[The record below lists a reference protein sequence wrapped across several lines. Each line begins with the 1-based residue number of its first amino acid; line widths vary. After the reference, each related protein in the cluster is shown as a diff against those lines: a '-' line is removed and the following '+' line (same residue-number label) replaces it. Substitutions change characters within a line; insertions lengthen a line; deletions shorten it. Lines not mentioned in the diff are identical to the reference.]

1 MHLRFRLVAI
11 GSVCLLSACNDPVL
25 TEKDADQ
32 DPEPAFVGGD
42 ACRDCHAAEFADWQ
56 GSHHDLAM
64 QHADSATVLGD
75 FQDATFNYFDTE
87 TRFSRRGNDYIVR
100 TAGADGEPADFK
112 VEYTFGVM
120 PLQQYLVALPGG
132 RLQALPFTWDARSA
146 EDGGQRWYHLYPD
159 ENVGPDD
166 PLHWTGREQNWNY
179 MCAECHSTNLEVNYD
194 SASDSFSTSWS
205 DINVH
210 CEACHGPGSAHVGQ
224 AQADSFEN
232 NYGLL
237 VDLDDRGRAAWE
249 MNARTG
255 IAERSEMA
263 MRPPQQPESC
273 GRCHSRRGV
282 ITGEYEYGVPLTQT
296 HRVSLLDEALYFDDG
311 QIDEEVFVY
320 GSFVQSR
327 MYQAGVSCSDCHNP
341 HSLALVTGDD
351 PNSVCAQCHLPSKF
365 SVTEHHRHEGNDA
378 TCVDCHMQDKIYMG
392 VDARR
397 DHSFRVPR
405 PDLSLAT
412 AAPNA
417 CNDCHT
423 DQTAAWATAAAA
435 EWWGDISVRRPHF
448 ANALHKARN
457 GFANSDLHAVINNG
471 QVPGIARGTAL
482 ATLAQ
487 PFSQADAR
495 TVESGLR
502 DSDPLVRI
510 GAVRAARGFPPE
522 LQLRFVTGLLDDP
535 IRSVRLEAV
544 VALAPFHANLPA
556 GSAAAFESAAGEFR
570 AAQQAILSRPEAYAS
585 LAGFEASLGNAEA
598 STRHYEQALR
608 MAPTDA
614 MVRVNFA
621 DALRGF
627 GNEPGAESILR
638 EGVAHQPREAVLRH
652 ALGLS
657 LVRSGR
663 TGEGLLELREAA
675 RLAPDNGRYTYVV
688 AIALNSSGEPAQAL
702 MLLEQATE
710 TFAGNFDI
718 GWALATIL
726 RDQGELE
733 RASRAAQALA
743 EYHPDNP
750 NVSALLDSL
759 TAN

>member
-311 QIDEEVFVY
+311 QM
-320 GSFVQSR
+320 ST
-327 MYQAGVSCSDCHNP
+327 APSCKAAC
-341 HSLALVTGDD
+341 T
-351 PNSVCAQCHLPSKF
+351 
-365 SVTEHHRHEGNDA
+365 
-378 TCVDCHMQDKIYMG
+378 
-392 VDARR
+392 
-397 DHSFRVPR
+397 R
-405 PDLSLAT
+405 PA
-412 AAPNA
+412 
-417 CNDCHT
+417 
-423 DQTAAWATAAAA
+423 
-435 EWWGDISVRRPHF
+435 
-448 ANALHKARN
+448 
-457 GFANSDLHAVINNG
+457 
-471 QVPGIARGTAL
+471 
-482 ATLAQ
+482 
-487 PFSQADAR
+487 
-495 TVESGLR
+495 
-502 DSDPLVRI
+502 
-510 GAVRAARGFPPE
+510 
-522 LQLRFVTGLLDDP
+522 
-535 IRSVRLEAV
+535 
-544 VALAPFHANLPA
+544 
-556 GSAAAFESAAGEFR
+556 SAAAIATIR
-570 AAQQAILSRPEAYAS
+570 TRWRLSPEMIPIAYARS
-585 LAGFEASLGNAEA
+585 AICRASSRSQNTIGMNMKAMMQRASIVTCRIRFTWA
-598 STRHYEQALR
+598 STLAAITASECRGPTSAWRLLRRTPVTIAIPIRPRHGRQPQR
-608 MAPTDA
+608 QS
-614 MVRVNFA
+614 
-621 DALRGF
+621 G
-627 GNEPGAESILR
+627 GATSRCVGRIL
-638 EGVAHQPREAVLRH
+638 PM
-652 ALGLS
+652 
-657 LVRSGR
+657 RS
-663 TGEGLLELREAA
+663 T
-675 RLAPDNGRYTYVV
+675 RLATDLPIRIFT
-688 AIALNSSGEPAQAL
+688 P
-702 MLLEQATE
+702 
-710 TFAGNFDI
+710 
-718 GWALATIL
+718 
-726 RDQGELE
+726 
-733 RASRAAQALA
+733 
-743 EYHPDNP
+743 
-750 NVSALLDSL
+750 
-759 TAN
+759 